1 MKRTFIIVA
10 TLTLLVACGKEED
23 EQTPRG
29 TTSGLKLTTES
40 YIGPGTKTAVIDN
53 SVLWVNGDKVKLNN
67 ANCDVTVSGNAAYV
81 ASGVPSETPLYGYY
95 PNNLTVGTPKNDN
108 TTISIPHEYSCSYTG
123 GKQVLHLPMVGK
135 VTEANPTA
143 IEFKHLTAAV
153 KVMIRN
159 TNLASLL
166 TLDSVIVS
174 SSTLQLSGQRNVTID
189 VGSVTVS
196 DQSGTIAA
204 ADKRVKISFATNT
217 CFKKNDTI
225 EVQVPFWPVAQTG
238 DFTIKIYTHVQGARN
253 ISFVYE
259 RSNSNPQLTRNQMM
273 TARVDLNSGND
284 FITKNW
290 KGRFVINTSGN
301 FVYFS
306 QGNLMYSNN
315 TWSFHTNQYD
325 RCFTAN
331 GSVSTNYTSAG
342 TFDLFRWGSSGNVRT
357 PYDNSSSDNTDAV
370 NGSTDISGTENDWGM
385 HNAISNGGNTAG
397 VWRTLTQS
405 EWHYLLSRKHNDKY
419 LCNAATVDTIRGYV
433 ILPDDWVLPDGC
445 SFTGY
450 DDHNTNNV
458 NAYSQ
463 NVYTL
468 ANGANNWAKMEAAGA
483 VFLPACGYTDTDY
496 KIKNIHRG
504 YYWSSTH
511 AEGTPK
517 YTAYDFKFFGAEED
531 NKNYHYTDDTTA
543 TRSALPVRLVMNG
556 Y

>member
-1 MKRTFIIVA
+1 MKRTLIIVA

-135 VTEANPTA
+135 VTGANPSV

-153 KVMIRN
+153 KVMIWN
-159 TNLASLL
+159 NLASLL

-174 SSTLQLSGQRNVTID
+174 SSSLQLSGQRTVTIG
-189 VGSVTVS
+189 VGSVTVG

-204 ADKRVKISFATNT
+204 ADKRVKISFAANT

-273 TARVDLNSGND
+273 TARVDLRSSND
-284 FITKNW
+284 NITNLR
-290 KGRFVINTSGN
+290 KGRFTINASGGN
-301 FVYFS
+301 VFFS

-342 TFDLFRWGSSGNVRT
+342 TFDLFRWGSSGNVRP

-370 NGSTDISGTENDWGM
+370 NGSTNISETENDWGM

-397 VWRTLTQS
+397 VWRTLTKS
-405 EWHYLLSRKHNDKY
+405 EWHYLITNRYNADN
-419 LCNAATVDTIRGYV
+419 LCNAATVNGVQGYI
-433 ILPDDWVLPDGC
+433 ILPDGWVLPDGC

-450 DDHNTNNV
+450 NGFNSDANKYSTNI
-458 NAYSQ
+458 YD
-463 NVYTL
+463 TD
-468 ANGANNWAKMEAAGA
+468 NWAIMEAAGA
-483 VFLPACGYTDTDY
+483 VFLPACGYTDKTY
-496 KIKNIHRG
+496 ILEKIHRG

-511 AEGTPK
+511 VKGSPL
-517 YTAYDFKFFGAEED
+517 YSAYDFKFFGAETSD
-531 NKNYHYTDDTTA
+531 NYHYIDDTTA
-543 TRSALPVRLVMNG
+543 TRCALPVRLVMNG